1 VDYYEYPIGIT
12 ANMKQEKALILF
24 DGVCNLCE
32 SSVQF
37 ILLRDEQ
44 AYFQFASLQSD
55 SANKI
60 LTQHGLKT
68 SNFDSIVLI
77 ENGKIYQRSDA
88 ALRIA
93 KQLSGAWKLFYAFII
108 VPRFIRDAVYNIV
121 AKNRYRWFGKKN
133 ECMLPKPEWKHR
145 FLI

>member
-1 VDYYEYPIGIT
+1 
-12 ANMKQEKALILF
+12 MKQEKALILF

-55 SANKI
+55 SANKV
-60 LTQHGLKT
+60 LTQHGLRT

>member
-1 VDYYEYPIGIT
+1 
-12 ANMKQEKALILF
+12 MKQEKALILF